1 MAERGRGSRR
11 VVGRHL
17 LLPWAAPSRAAE
29 SLRRSALSH
38 TSAPTRREVPAGVM
52 SRRWLSTRG
61 VSGFARRG
69 GARRRAGGRAGGR
82 APRAAAAA
90 SRRLARQRRAASSRA
105 GKRRAHTEAAKTH
118 TEAAKNHTEAAKMH
132 TEAAKMH
139 TEAALRKFAKKNI
152 RVTLWISGDTGYTQ
166 LGSGRRL

>member
-118 TEAAKNHTEAAKMH
+118 TEAAKITPKPQKCTPKPQKCTPKPH
-132 TEAAKMH
+132 
-139 TEAALRKFAKKNI
+139 FANLQKETI
-152 RVTLWISGDTGYTQ
+152 TVTLWISGDTG
-166 LGSGRRL
+166 LKAASFSL

>member
-52 SRRWLSTRG
+52 SRRWLSTCG
-61 VSGFARRG
+61 VSG
-69 GARRRAGGRAGGR
+69 
-82 APRAAAAA
+82 
-90 SRRLARQRRAASSRA
+90 LC
-105 GKRRAHTEAAKTH
+105 AK
-118 TEAAKNHTEAAKMH
+118 
-132 TEAAKMH
+132 
-139 TEAALRKFAKKNI
+139 
-152 RVTLWISGDTGYTQ
+152 
-166 LGSGRRL
+166 GRRER

>member
-52 SRRWLSTRG
+52 SRRWL
-61 VSGFARRG
+61 
-69 GARRRAGGRAGGR
+69 
-82 APRAAAAA
+82 
-90 SRRLARQRRAASSRA
+90 
-105 GKRRAHTEAAKTH
+105 
-118 TEAAKNHTEAAKMH
+118 
-132 TEAAKMH
+132 
-139 TEAALRKFAKKNI
+139 
-152 RVTLWISGDTGYTQ
+152 
-166 LGSGRRL
+166 